1 MVHLLQTLLSVNW
14 QLPSPEEEEEEEGTG
29 LKGAGFLIIFF
40 PWKDTDSFMDG
51 SVTDCLA
58 FRNFPPKKRK
68 KITSPISLRAYVSV
82 KAHNV
87 SAADLQPGL
96 KIGDHIDSS
105 SCNASANGFCNPR
118 DVTSSAGQVVFGRL
132 NPPIIS

>member
-14 QLPSPEEEEEEEGTG
+14 QLPSPEEEEEEGTG
-29 LKGAGFLIIFF
+29 LKGAGFFF
-40 PWKDTDSFMDG
+40 SPWKDTDSFMDG

-58 FRNFPPKKRK
+58 FRNFKKKKKRK

-96 KIGDHIDSS
+96 KMCDHIDSS
-105 SCNASANGFCNPR
+105 SCNASANGFCNPL
-118 DVTSSAGQVVFGRL
+118 DVTSSAGQVVLGTL
-132 NPPIIS
+132 NPPPIIS